1 MTYYAVN
8 LIVYI
13 ISIFLA
19 MIALN
24 CFHFDRFLRKGKQ
37 KEFYLF
43 YIMASC
49 VFGYLLISLQR
60 SSRRPCWLS
69 VPEFTAIIERALE
82 IYVYEA
88 G

>member
-8 LIVYI
+8 LIIYI

-19 MIALN
+19 MIDLN

-49 VFGYLLISLQR
+49 VFGYLFAQFILSFGTF
-60 SSRRPCWLS
+60 SSHL
-69 VPEFTAIIERALE
+69 
-82 IYVYEA
+82 
-88 G
+88 

>member
-8 LIVYI
+8 LIIYI

-37 KEFYLF
+37 KEFYVF

-49 VFGYLLISLQR
+49 VFGYLFAQFILSFGTF
-60 SSRRPCWLS
+60 SSHL
-69 VPEFTAIIERALE
+69 
-82 IYVYEA
+82 
-88 G
+88 

>member
-8 LIVYI
+8 LIIYI

-49 VFGYLLISLQR
+49 VFGYLFAKFILSFGTF
-60 SSRRPCWLS
+60 SSHL
-69 VPEFTAIIERALE
+69 
-82 IYVYEA
+82 
-88 G
+88 

>member
-24 CFHFDRFLRKGKQ
+24 CFQFDLFLRKGKQ

-49 VFGYLLISLQR
+49 VFGYLFAQFILSFGTF
-60 SSRRPCWLS
+60 SSHL
-69 VPEFTAIIERALE
+69 
-82 IYVYEA
+82 
-88 G
+88 

>member
-8 LIVYI
+8 LIIYI

-37 KEFYLF
+37 KELYLF

-49 VFGYLLISLQR
+49 VFGYLFAQFILSFGTF
-60 SSRRPCWLS
+60 SSHL
-69 VPEFTAIIERALE
+69 
-82 IYVYEA
+82 
-88 G
+88 

>member
-8 LIVYI
+8 LIIYI

-43 YIMASC
+43 
-49 VFGYLLISLQR
+49 
-60 SSRRPCWLS
+60 
-69 VPEFTAIIERALE
+69 
-82 IYVYEA
+82 
-88 G
+88 

>member
-8 LIVYI
+8 LILYI

-49 VFGYLLISLQR
+49 VFGYLFAQFI
-60 SSRRPCWLS
+60 LS
-69 VPEFTAIIERALE
+69 FGTFSIHL
-82 IYVYEA
+82 
-88 G
+88 

>member
-8 LIVYI
+8 LIIYI

-24 CFHFDRFLRKGKQ
+24 CFHFDRFFRKGKQ

-49 VFGYLLISLQR
+49 VFGYLFAQFILSFGTF
-60 SSRRPCWLS
+60 SSHL
-69 VPEFTAIIERALE
+69 
-82 IYVYEA
+82 
-88 G
+88 

>member
-43 YIMASC
+43 YIMPSC
-49 VFGYLLISLQR
+49 VFGYLFAQFILSFGTF
-60 SSRRPCWLS
+60 SSHL
-69 VPEFTAIIERALE
+69 
-82 IYVYEA
+82 
-88 G
+88 

>member
-8 LIVYI
+8 LIIYI

-49 VFGYLLISLQR
+49 VFGYLFAQFI
-60 SSRRPCWLS
+60 LS
-69 VPEFTAIIERALE
+69 FGTFSNHL
-82 IYVYEA
+82 
-88 G
+88 